1 MGQQLPACQ
10 LAPQQPCLLIYDA
23 NCRFCV
29 AAKERLG
36 RSGMGLPGSGV
47 RMIPYESQEAASAL
61 GEQYRPGPP
70 SMAYLISPAGG
81 VSQGIDAFLPLMHG
95 LPGGKFVRWML
106 KWPIT
111 RSLAERAYRWI
122 ARHRYRLFGA
132 VTPHTR

>member
-1 MGQQLPACQ
+1 MREPSPVSQFD
-10 LAPQQPCLLIYDA
+10 PQRPTLLIYDG
-23 NCRFCV
+23 NCRLCV
-29 AAKERLG
+29 AAKEGLG
-36 RSGMGLPGSGV
+36 RAGMGEAGSGV

-81 VSQGIDAFLPLMHG
+81 VSQGVDAFLPLMHG

-106 KWPIT
+106 KWSIT
-111 RSLAERAYRWI
+111 RRLAERVYRWI

-132 VTPHTR
+132 VTPHT

>member
-1 MGQQLPACQ
+1 
-10 LAPQQPCLLIYDA
+10 
-23 NCRFCV
+23 
-29 AAKERLG
+29 
-36 RSGMGLPGSGV
+36 
-47 RMIPYESQEAASAL
+47 MIPYESQEAASAL

>member
-1 MGQQLPACQ
+1 
-10 LAPQQPCLLIYDA
+10 
-23 NCRFCV
+23 
-29 AAKERLG
+29 
-36 RSGMGLPGSGV
+36 
-47 RMIPYESQEAASAL
+47 MIPYESQEAASAL

-70 SMAYLISPAGG
+70 SMAYLISPKGG

-106 KWPIT
+106 KGPII

-132 VTPHTR
+132 VTPHAR

>member
-1 MGQQLPACQ
+1 MGKHLPACQ
-10 LAPQQPCLLIYDA
+10 LDPQQPCLLIYDA

-95 LPGGKFVRWML
+95 LPGGKFVRYML